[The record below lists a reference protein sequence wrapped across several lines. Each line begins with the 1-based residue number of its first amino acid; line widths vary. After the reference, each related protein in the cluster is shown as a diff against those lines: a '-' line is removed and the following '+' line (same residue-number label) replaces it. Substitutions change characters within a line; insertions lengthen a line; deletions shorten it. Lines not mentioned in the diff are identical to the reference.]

1 MNKLLS
7 AHFSR
12 LWKSKCFLI
21 CILFT
26 VFTAIY
32 SSIDSY
38 LTVQKYPSMIVTLED
53 LFFTYVMLSAILLP
67 VFCSLFLGT
76 EFSEGTIRNKLI
88 IGHSRSSI
96 YLSNLVLCTA
106 AGLLMALAHML
117 FSLCIGVPL
126 LGFFDPVIPRS
137 IIFISIGCS
146 IVLTLANAAIYT
158 FVAMLNQNK
167 TVTSVICILSAFL
180 LLMVG
185 FYIRSRL
192 METEMW
198 EPYAYVAET
207 GEVIQE
213 EASPNPYYVSGIKRD
228 AYEFLNDFLPG
239 GQACSLISLPAA
251 HPGQMALYSGLI
263 AIVFTGLGIYCF
275 QRKDIK

>member
-12 LWKSKCFLI
+12 LKSNKCFWI

-26 VFTAIY
+26 VFVAVY
-32 SSIDSY
+32 RSIDSY
-38 LTVQKYPSMIVTLED
+38 LAVKDYYAMVSLED

-76 EFSEGTIRNKLI
+76 EFSDGTIRNKLI

-106 AGLLMALAHML
+106 VGLLIALAYIP
-117 FSLCIGVPL
+117 FSLLTGVPL
-126 LGFFDPVIPRS
+126 LGFFDPVTPRS
-137 IIFISIGCS
+137 AIFISIGCS

-167 TVTSVICILSAFL
+167 AVTSVICILSAFL
-180 LLMVG
+180 LLTMG
-185 FYIRSRL
+185 GYIRVQL
-192 METEMW
+192 QEPEMW
-198 EPYAYVAET
+198 EPYAFVSET
-207 GEVIQE
+207 GELIQE
-213 EASPNPYYVSGIKRD
+213 EASPNPYYVGGIKRD

-239 GQACSLISLPAA
+239 GQACSLISVPAA
-251 HPGQMALYSGLI
+251 HPGRMALYSGLI
-263 AIVFTGLGIYCF
+263 TIVFTGFGIYCF

>member
-12 LWKSKCFLI
+12 LKKNKCFWI
-21 CILFT
+21 CTLLMIFMA
-26 VFTAIY
+26 VFRN
-32 SSIDSY
+32 IDSY
-38 LTVQKYPSMIVTLED
+38 LMVKKYHATISLED
-53 LFFTYVMLSAILLP
+53 PFFTYVMLSAILLP

-76 EFSEGTIRNKLI
+76 EFSDGTIRNKLI

-106 AGLLMALAHML
+106 AGLLIALAYML
-117 FSLCIGVPL
+117 FSLCTGVPL
-126 LGFFDPVIPRS
+126 LGFFDPAIPQS
-137 IIFISIGCS
+137 VIFISIGCS

-167 TVTSVICILSAFL
+167 AVTSVICILSAFL

-185 FYIRSRL
+185 TYIHARL
-192 METEMW
+192 LEPEMW
-198 EPYAYVAET
+198 ESYAYVSEN
-207 GEVIQE
+207 GEVLIQE
-213 EASPNPYYVSGIKRD
+213 EASPNPYYVDGIKRD

-239 GQACSLISLPAA
+239 GQAYALTYLPAA
-251 HPGQMALYSGLI
+251 HPGRMALYSGLI
-263 AIVFTGLGIYCF
+263 TIVFTGFGIYYF